1 MVTSEEFVPIGKIS
15 GAFGVKGW
23 VKVFSFTDP
32 RKNILSYSPLY
43 ISRKGEWVEV
53 KVTGGRTQGKGVVMG
68 LENVTD
74 RDHVLPLIG
83 AELAI
88 KRTQLKPTGKDEF
101 YWSELVGLTVINLQ
115 DQVLGKV
122 DHILETGAHDVLAVK
137 EDGKN
142 EERLIPFVMDEFVK
156 LVDLDNKLIRVDWG
170 VDY

>member
-1 MVTSEEFVPIGKIS
+1 MASEEFVPVGKIS

-43 ISRKGEWVEV
+43 ISRKGEWIEV
-53 KVTGGRTQGKGVVMG
+53 KKTGGRTQGKGVVMG

-74 RDHVLPLIG
+74 RDQVLPLIG

-88 KRTQLKPTGKDEF
+88 KNTQLKPTAKGEF
-101 YWSELVGLTVINLQ
+101 YWSDLFGLTVVNLQ
-115 DQVLGKV
+115 DREFGQV
-122 DHILETGAHDVLAVK
+122 DHLLETGANDVLVVK

-142 EERLIPFVMDEFVK
+142 EERLIPFVMDEVVK
-156 LVDLDNKLIRVDWG
+156 LVDLDNKIIRVDWE

>member
-1 MVTSEEFVPIGKIS
+1 MASEEFVPVGKIS

-43 ISRKGEWVEV
+43 ISRKGEWIEV
-53 KVTGGRTQGKGVVMG
+53 KKSGGRTQGKGVVME

-74 RDHVLPLIG
+74 RDQVLPLIG

-88 KRTQLKPTGKDEF
+88 KNTQLKPTAKDEF
-101 YWSELVGLTVINLQ
+101 YWSDLVGLTVVNLQ
-115 DQVLGKV
+115 DQTLGQV
-122 DHILETGAHDVLAVK
+122 DHLLETGANDVLVLK

-142 EERLIPFVMDEFVK
+142 EERLIPFVMDEVVK
-156 LVDLDNKLIRVDWG
+156 LVDLDNKLIRVDWE

>member
-1 MVTSEEFVPIGKIS
+1 MVTSEEFVPVGKIS

-32 RKNILSYSPLY
+32 RSNVLSYSPLF
-43 ISRKGEWVEV
+43 ISRRGEWVEV

-101 YWSELVGLTVINLQ
+101 YWSELVGLTVVNLQ
-115 DQVLGKV
+115 DQVLGQV

-156 LVDLDNKLIRVDWG
+156 LVDLDNKIIRVDWG